1 MNEYYFEFDRE
12 GKVNVVNHVEK
23 DGDRA
28 VDIFSIEEFEEMLRK
43 YPSVV
48 SKEFYEFVQDM
59 REEAVRDE

>member
-48 SKEFYEFVQDM
+48 SKEFYEFMQEVQG
-59 REEAVRDE
+59 DEI